1 MHLDLHAA
9 ETHTERDTEV
19 CIIGAG
25 AAGIIAARRLLAA
38 GHEVT
43 LLESGGLDY
52 EPDTA
57 RLNAGTSVGEDY
69 YDLQDARLR
78 FFGGT
83 TAIWGGRVAEL
94 DPIDLKARA
103 WVPHSGWPIGWDE
116 LSAYYAEAR
125 PRFDLPAAAP
135 DLTAIGQNALPRPRF
150 DEDELATKLW
160 IFDRKFDRFTFKACA
175 DLVAHPRCT
184 IVTHATT
191 TEIGLAPNG
200 GAVREIEARSLNGR
214 RLTLRA
220 RAFMLA
226 AGGMENP
233 RLLLASRSVMP
244 MGVGNAHDQV
254 GRYFMEHPHARGGRV
269 VGRGAWDLLKAFG
282 RSHRVDGQSLAA
294 LLAPSEAL
302 QAREG
307 VLNTSLTI
315 AARPPADGKA
325 FVAVRAYSRAK
336 HSLEPTKTGRTLWMA
351 TKKAATWAQRR
362 VDPLRPWLLYKA
374 GLRDL
379 ALVVRAE
386 QSPNPDSRIRLTD
399 QVDALGLP
407 RVALDWRTN
416 ALDVRSVER
425 LVAALDRELRRLRM
439 GRVEAADW
447 LSDPHSGWRTDPLV
461 SVHPIGGYHHMGTT
475 RMSDDVR
482 HGVVD
487 ADGRVHGVDNL
498 YVLGSSVFP
507 TSGWA
512 NPTLTIAALA
522 LRTSDKVDQRLAA
535 LRPAAL
541 RA

>member
-9 ETHTERDTEV
+9 ETDIQRNTEV

-25 AAGIIAARRLLAA
+25 AAGIIAARHLLAA

-52 EPDTA
+52 EAETA
-57 RLNAGTSVGEDY
+57 KLNAGPNIGEDY

-94 DPIDLKARA
+94 DPIDLKPRS

-116 LSAYYAEAR
+116 LSDYYAKAR
-125 PRFDLPAAAP
+125 PQFELPAAAP
-135 DLTAIGQNALPRPRF
+135 DLAAIGQDALPRPVF
-150 DEDELATKLW
+150 DEDELATRLW

-175 DLVAHPRCT
+175 DLVSHPRCT
-184 IVTHATT
+184 IITHATT
-191 TEIGLAPNG
+191 TDIALAASG
-200 GAVREIEARSLNGR
+200 GTVREITARSLNGR

-220 RAFMLA
+220 QAFMLA

-233 RLLLASRSVMP
+233 RLLLASRGVMP

-282 RSHRVDGQSLAA
+282 RSHAVDGQSLAA

-302 QAREG
+302 QEREG

-325 FVAVRAYSRAK
+325 FAVVRAYSKAK
-336 HSLEPTKTGRTLWMA
+336 HGLEPTKAGRTMWMA
-351 TKKAATWAQRR
+351 TKKAATWAQRK

-379 ALVVRAE
+379 ALVIRAE

-407 RVALDWRTN
+407 RAALDWRTN
-416 ALDVRSVER
+416 ALDVRSVDR
-425 LVAALDRELRRLRM
+425 LVAALDRELRRLKM
-439 GRVEAADW
+439 GKVEAADW
-447 LSDPHSGWRTDPLV
+447 LSNPDGGWRTDPLV

-475 RMSDDVR
+475 RMSHDPKQ
-482 HGVVD
+482 GVVD

-522 LRTSDKVDQRLAA
+522 LRTSDKVADALASSHA
-535 LRPAAL
+535 VGA

>member
-1 MHLDLHAA
+1 MHLDLFDAQA
-9 ETHTERDTEV
+9 DVSRDTEV
-19 CIIGAG
+19 CIVGAG
-25 AAGIIAARRLLAA
+25 AAGIIAARRLLDQ
-38 GHEVT
+38 GRTVT

-52 EPDTA
+52 EAETA
-57 RLNAGTSVGEDY
+57 ALNAGQNVGEDY
-69 YDLQDARLR
+69 YDLRDARLR

-94 DPIDLKARA
+94 DPIDLRARD

-116 LSAYYAEAR
+116 LAAYYAKAR
-125 PRFDLPAAAP
+125 PQFELPADAP
-135 DLTAIGQNALPRPRF
+135 DLATIGQDALPRPAF
-150 DEDELATKLW
+150 DEAELATRLW

-175 DLVAHPRCT
+175 DLAAHPRCT

-191 TEIGLAPNG
+191 TEIGLSE
-200 GAVREIEARSLNGR
+200 GAGTVREIKARSLNGR
-214 RLTLRA
+214 RLTVRA
-220 RAFMLA
+220 RAFLLA

-233 RLLLASRSVMP
+233 RLLLASRSVLP
-244 MGVGNAHDQV
+244 TGVGNAHDQV

-269 VGRGAWDLLKAFG
+269 TGRGAWALLKAFG
-282 RSHRVDGQSLAA
+282 RSHTVEGQSLAA
-294 LLAPSEAL
+294 LLTPSEAL
-302 QAREG
+302 QEREG

-325 FVAVRAYSRAK
+325 FMAVRAYSKAK
-336 HSLEPTKTGRTLWMA
+336 HSLEPTKIGRTVWMA

-362 VDPLRPWLLYKA
+362 VDPLRPWLLHKA

-386 QSPNPDSRIRLTD
+386 QSPNPASRIRLTD
-399 QVDALGLP
+399 QADALGLP

-425 LVAALDRELRRLRM
+425 LVAALDRELRRLKM
-439 GRVEAADW
+439 GKVEAADW
-447 LSDPHSGWRTDPLV
+447 LADPEGGWRTDPLV

-475 RMSDDVR
+475 RMSDDPR
-482 HGVVD
+482 RGVVD

-522 LRTSDKVDQRLAA
+522 LRTSDKVAAA
-535 LRPAAL
+535 LERAGRL

>member
-9 ETHTERDTEV
+9 ETDVQRNTEV

-25 AAGIIAARRLLAA
+25 AAGIIAARHLLAA

-52 EPDTA
+52 EAETA
-57 RLNAGTSVGEDY
+57 KLNAGQNVGEDY

-94 DPIDLKARA
+94 DPIDLKPRS
-103 WVPHSGWPIGWDE
+103 WVPHSGWPIGWNE
-116 LSAYYAEAR
+116 LSAYYEKAR
-125 PRFDLPAAAP
+125 PQFELPAAAP
-135 DLTAIGQNALPRPRF
+135 DLASIGQDALPRPVF
-150 DEDELATKLW
+150 DEDELATRLW

-184 IVTHATT
+184 IITHATT
-191 TEIGLAPNG
+191 TDIGLASSG
-200 GAVREIEARSLNGR
+200 GTVREITARSLNGR

-220 RAFMLA
+220 QAFMLA

-233 RLLLASRSVMP
+233 RLLLASRGVMP

-269 VGRGAWDLLKAFG
+269 VGRGAWALLKAFG
-282 RSHRVDGQSLAA
+282 RSHAVDGQSLAA

-302 QAREG
+302 QEREG

-325 FVAVRAYSRAK
+325 FAVVRAYSKAK
-336 HSLEPTKTGRTLWMA
+336 HGLEPTKAGRTMWMA
-351 TKKAATWAQRR
+351 TKKAATWAQRK

-379 ALVVRAE
+379 ALVIRAE

-399 QVDALGLP
+399 QTDALGLP
-407 RVALDWRTN
+407 RAALDWRTN
-416 ALDVRSVER
+416 ALDVRSVDR
-425 LVAALDRELRRLRM
+425 LVAALDRELRRLKM
-439 GRVEAADW
+439 GKVEAADW
-447 LSDPHSGWRTDPLV
+447 LSDPNGGWRTDPLV

-475 RMSDDVR
+475 RMSDDPKQ
-482 HGVVD
+482 GVVD

-522 LRTSDKVDQRLAA
+522 LRTSDKVADALAA
-535 LRPAAL
+535 SRTGAL